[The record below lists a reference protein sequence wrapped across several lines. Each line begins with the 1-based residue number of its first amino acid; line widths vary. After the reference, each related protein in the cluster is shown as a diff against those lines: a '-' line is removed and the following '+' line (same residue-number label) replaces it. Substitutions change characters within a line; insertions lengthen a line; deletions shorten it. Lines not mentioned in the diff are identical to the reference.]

1 MRNRSM
7 SKEVVKVLVSQEFG
21 VYMANV
27 LDYHVAARAKNMN
40 DLRDGIYDK
49 LAFYVLKDL
58 EVGYRILDPAP
69 KWMWD
74 RWKWSKY
81 PVEIP
86 RRKIKDTSLPTLDA
100 RMS

>member
-1 MRNRSM
+1 
-7 SKEVVKVLVSQEFG
+7 
-21 VYMANV
+21 
-27 LDYHVAARAKNMN
+27 
-40 DLRDGIYDK
+40 